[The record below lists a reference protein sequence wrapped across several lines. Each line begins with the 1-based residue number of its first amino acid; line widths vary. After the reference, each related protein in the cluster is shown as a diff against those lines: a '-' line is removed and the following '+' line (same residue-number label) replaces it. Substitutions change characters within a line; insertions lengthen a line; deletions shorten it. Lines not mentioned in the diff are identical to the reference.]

1 MDNTQKQIVRT
12 VTGLALGVVCGWL
25 MYRFMDGN
33 MVARVNESVL
43 VPVRDV
49 FLSALKMMMAPVTF
63 FAILAGVI
71 NVRDSGMLAK
81 MGGNMVTVSLFMQ
94 VLVAF
99 LALMFAAVIFSG
111 DLTYMQ
117 AGIVPADKAMTAT
130 QQPSLT
136 DLLFNIVPSNIIDP
150 FRGGNILQ
158 VMFMAIFFGI
168 ILNKI
173 GVPEKVRKAVN
184 FAFNFSIAAMKV
196 IVYTIPVMVF
206 LSMASLISHTGMES
220 LLELSGLFG
229 GLFVGVLIVWIVGM
243 LTVLLFCRISPLQL
257 IRKLASISPFVFSVS
272 SSHARLPFVLN
283 FCSEKLGIDPQLASF
298 SIPVGVQL
306 YKAGN
311 CVFFSLMT
319 MLMMSIYGIE
329 LTPQLFATLLVS
341 VCIMSIAKP
350 PVPCGGIIC
359 MAYLLSMVGVPAE
372 AISVV
377 VCIDPL
383 AAMFNG
389 VCNESANITTSFV
402 LAKSYKKLN
411 EEVYKPVMV
420 QK

>member
-12 VTGLALGVVCGWL
+12 VTGLALGVV
-25 MYRFMDGN
+25 
-33 MVARVNESVL
+33 
-43 VPVRDV
+43 
-49 FLSALKMMMAPVTF
+49 
-63 FAILAGVI
+63 
-71 NVRDSGMLAK
+71 
-81 MGGNMVTVSLFMQ
+81 
-94 VLVAF
+94 
-99 LALMFAAVIFSG
+99 
-111 DLTYMQ
+111 
-117 AGIVPADKAMTAT
+117 
-130 QQPSLT
+130 
-136 DLLFNIVPSNIIDP
+136 
-150 FRGGNILQ
+150 
-158 VMFMAIFFGI
+158 
-168 ILNKI
+168 
-173 GVPEKVRKAVN
+173 
-184 FAFNFSIAAMKV
+184 
-196 IVYTIPVMVF
+196 
-206 LSMASLISHTGMES
+206 
-220 LLELSGLFG
+220 
-229 GLFVGVLIVWIVGM
+229 
-243 LTVLLFCRISPLQL
+243 
-257 IRKLASISPFVFSVS
+257 
-272 SSHARLPFVLN
+272 
-283 FCSEKLGIDPQLASF
+283 

-306 YKAGN
+306 NKAGN

-341 VCIMSIAKP
+341 VCIVSIAKP

>member
-12 VTGLALGVVCGWL
+12 VTGLALGVV
-25 MYRFMDGN
+25 
-33 MVARVNESVL
+33 
-43 VPVRDV
+43 
-49 FLSALKMMMAPVTF
+49 
-63 FAILAGVI
+63 
-71 NVRDSGMLAK
+71 
-81 MGGNMVTVSLFMQ
+81 
-94 VLVAF
+94 
-99 LALMFAAVIFSG
+99 
-111 DLTYMQ
+111 
-117 AGIVPADKAMTAT
+117 
-130 QQPSLT
+130 
-136 DLLFNIVPSNIIDP
+136 
-150 FRGGNILQ
+150 
-158 VMFMAIFFGI
+158 
-168 ILNKI
+168 
-173 GVPEKVRKAVN
+173 
-184 FAFNFSIAAMKV
+184 
-196 IVYTIPVMVF
+196 
-206 LSMASLISHTGMES
+206 
-220 LLELSGLFG
+220 
-229 GLFVGVLIVWIVGM
+229 
-243 LTVLLFCRISPLQL
+243 
-257 IRKLASISPFVFSVS
+257 
-272 SSHARLPFVLN
+272 
-283 FCSEKLGIDPQLASF
+283 

-306 YKAGN
+306 NKAGN

-319 MLMMSIYGIE
+319 MLMMGIYGIE

-389 VCNESANITTSFV
+389 VCNESANTTTSFV

>member
-43 VPVRDV
+43 APVRDV
-49 FLSALKMMMAPVTF
+49 FLSAMKMMMAPVTF

-220 LLELSGLFG
+220 LL
-229 GLFVGVLIVWIVGM
+229 VLIVWIVGM

-306 YKAGN
+306 NKAGN

-389 VCNESANITTSFV
+389 VCNESANNHHQFRSGQVIQE
-402 LAKSYKKLN
+402 A
-411 EEVYKPVMV
+411 
-420 QK
+420 